1 MSDLFPTQAGSGTNY
16 RVPNIDMLVTVT
28 TAAVSAGDVLPA
40 SSSAPINA
48 GVPVS
53 TATATAAQRKAA
65 FCGVALEDG
74 AVGDI
79 IAIRVQGYCKALVK
93 RTSGVPILA
102 GDPLCFGTAK
112 ALEGDPP
119 TVNTNRWVGY
129 CLSAVAQATSATA
142 SLQNVCLLGTL
153 GHGVQGAGT

>member
-1 MSDLFPTQAGSGTNY
+1 MSDLFPTQSGSGTNY

-28 TAAVSAGDVLPA
+28 NAAVSAGDVLPI
-40 SSSAPINA
+40 SSTAPFNS
-48 GVPVS
+48 GVPVQS
-53 TATATAAQRKAA
+53 STATAAQRKASYV
-65 FCGVALEDG
+65 GVAMEGG
-74 AVGDI
+74 AVGDVI
-79 IAIRVQGYCKALVK
+79 PLRVQGYCKALVK

-129 CLSAVAQATSATA
+129 TVSAVAVATSATA
-142 SLQNVCLLGTL
+142 SLQTVCLLGTV
-153 GHGVQGAGT
+153 GHGIQAAGT